1 MPYYRRNVYILSVTV
16 FLASLS
22 WQQVMPFLSD
32 YLKELGAA
40 PGKQLFFWTSIVFA
54 VQSLAAII
62 MQPLWGKM
70 GDTHG
75 RKPMI
80 IRAGLCLAGVYYA
93 MALCHT
99 PFQLAICRFLNGALT
114 GFIPGS
120 FALIATNTPEDEAPK
135 SMATVQAVSNVG
147 LIIGPIVGTILASLL
162 NYRGSMVVSGT
173 AVLLSTLVVWWL
185 VQEPNKV
192 ALVEKTSL
200 IEDFGIAFRSRVQMA
215 VLFAVMLSWAYG
227 TAITPYLIGHL
238 KSLGGEVPR
247 WLATTLSSL
256 HMDLSG
262 AIFSLPA
269 LAFVI
274 SARAWTAVGARRG
287 YNWTIVLGLAGGG
300 IGALILFFVH
310 DIWLFGAIYFLT
322 GLSMST
328 LGPSIAAVTCTKV
341 DESFRGRAYGIQQS
355 VGTLGSLMSPLIA
368 GAVGSAWGRPA
379 IFIFVGTMF
388 LSGSFIFRGLSRNWK
403 SEAPATLPEEP
414 L

>member
-32 YLKELGAA
+32 YLKELGA
-40 PGKQLFFWTSIVFA
+40 GDQLFFWTGLVFS
-54 VQSLAAII
+54 VQSLAAIV

-80 IRAGLCLAGVYYA
+80 IRAGLCLAGVYFA
-93 MALCHT
+93 MAVCHT

-147 LIIGPIVGTILASLL
+147 LIIGPVVGTVLANVL

-173 AVLLSTLVVWWL
+173 AVLISTLVVWWL

-192 ALVEKTSL
+192 VLVEKTSL
-200 IEDFGIAFRSRVQMA
+200 IQDFGIAFRSKVQVA
-215 VLFAVMLSWAYG
+215 VLFAVMLSWSYG
-227 TAITPYLIGHL
+227 TAISPYLIGHL
-238 KSLGGEVPR
+238 KSLGGDVPH
-247 WLATTLSSL
+247 WLSTGLSRM

-262 AIFSLPA
+262 VIFSLPA
-269 LAFVI
+269 LAFVL
-274 SARAWTAVGARRG
+274 SARAWTRVGASRG
-287 YNWTIVLGLAGGG
+287 YDWTIIIGLAGGG
-300 IGALILFFVH
+300 IGALSLFLVR
-310 DIWLFGAIYFLT
+310 DIWIFGAIYFLT

-328 LGPSIAAVTCTKV
+328 LGPSVAAVTCTKV
-341 DESFRGRAYGIQQS
+341 DEAFRGRAYGIQQS
-355 VGTLGSLMSPLIA
+355 VGTVGSLVAPLIA
-368 GAVGSAWGRPA
+368 SAIGGAWGRPA
-379 IFIFVGTMF
+379 IFLFVGTMF
-388 LSGSFIFRGLSRNWK
+388 LGGSLIFRGLSRHWK
-403 SEAPATLPEEP
+403 SESAAASN
-414 L
+414 